1 MIRIIL
7 ATVLGIIV
15 AILIVVCFEMVGH
28 ALWPATLDAGNP
40 ATLPIPLLLS
50 VVVGWF
56 LGVLGGGFV
65 AGKIAHRRMAI
76 SIVGAVI
83 LAATLYNFWAIPH
96 PLWMMISGVVVPIL
110 AAVLAMRLVKASD
123 AIRQA

>member
-7 ATVLGIIV
+7 ATVAGIIV
-15 AILIVVCFEMVGH
+15 ALLIIVCFDMIGH
-28 ALWPATLDAGNP
+28 ALWPAPFDAGIA

-65 AGKIAHRRMAI
+65 AGKIAHRRIAI
-76 SIVGAVI
+76 TIVGAVI

-96 PLWMMISGVVVPIL
+96 PLWMMISGVVAPVL
-110 AAVLAMRLVKASD
+110 AAALAMRLVKPGGAT
-123 AIRQA
+123 RQA

>member
-7 ATVLGIIV
+7 ATVVGIIV
-15 AILIVVCFEMVGH
+15 ALLIVVCFEMIGH
-28 ALWPATLDAGNP
+28 ALWPATLHPDNA

-50 VVVGWF
+50 VVLGWF
-56 LGVLGGGFV
+56 LGVLGGSFV
-65 AGKIAHRRMAI
+65 AGKIAHRRIAI
-76 SIVGAVI
+76 ILVGAVI

-96 PLWMMISGVVVPIL
+96 PLWMMISGVVAPIL
-110 AAVLAMRLVKASD
+110 AVALAMRLVKPGG

>member
-28 ALWPATLDAGNP
+28 ALWPAPLDAGSP

-65 AGKIAHRRMAI
+65 AGKIARRRMAI